1 MILMG
6 NIDLSTDKNGVEK
19 LKKALT
25 DAENPLWDGTIEEW
39 IKNIS
44 FKEGELELTFMV
56 PVPEKNSIFKKEFG
70 DILYSVLANFEGIK
84 RLQIK
89 YISNISDG
97 ILKFTGKTIDKV
109 KNIIAVASNKGGVGK
124 STVAVNLAAAL
135 NYIGAKVAILDL
147 DIYGPSLPTMIDI
160 KGAIPESATEIK
172 LINKYGIDCMSF
184 GFLIQDEQTPIVF
197 RAPVVNNILMQ
208 FFNGIKWEEED
219 YLIID
224 LPPGTGDIQL
234 TLAQEIPNTKLIMV
248 TTASDMSLS
257 DVYKGIRM
265 FTQEGL
271 SLDVLGIVENMSYFE
286 CDQCHKKT
294 YIFDQGGAKAVAD
307 SFGIE
312 ILGQIPIVTDL
323 RKSGDKGKPLV
334 IEDPEHPISKAFIG
348 IAELLS
354 ARIAQRNHELIGK
367 SANKVV
373 IDLDLA

>member
-234 TLAQEIPNTKLIMV
+234 TLAQEISNTKLIMV

-271 SLDVLGIVENMSYFE
+271 
-286 CDQCHKKT
+286 
-294 YIFDQGGAKAVAD
+294 
-307 SFGIE
+307 
-312 ILGQIPIVTDL
+312 
-323 RKSGDKGKPLV
+323 
-334 IEDPEHPISKAFIG
+334 
-348 IAELLS
+348 
-354 ARIAQRNHELIGK
+354 
-367 SANKVV
+367 
-373 IDLDLA
+373 

>member
-1 MILMG
+1 MG